1 MVYFFKVNIL
11 QSTQTNIITW
21 LKCATKIFPF
31 LHPFSAEIEK
41 QQDPIKPKQKLPL
54 QLWQF
59 PMTLL
64 HNAFDFHLKMVKVES
79 VKNNNTIGFTVD
91 NITSPL
97 LYNIDKWQF
106 YGENFESVFKIDL

>member
-1 MVYFFKVNIL
+1 VQLNFFSFFI
-11 QSTQTNIITW
+11 
-21 LKCATKIFPF
+21 PF
-31 LHPFSAEIEK
+31 FAEIEK
-41 QQDPIKPKQKLPL
+41 QQHPIKPKQKLPL

-97 LYNIDKWQF
+97 LYIDKWQF
-106 YGENFESVFKIDL
+106 YGENFEFIFKIDL